1 VYVYVIFRYL
11 SMFLFTKC
19 NSFLKMIVIDK
30 MYFYLKTIVV
40 VTFVTQIHE
49 TSRQIKKV
57 KIKIKSNHLVL

>member
-19 NSFLKMIVIDK
+19 NSFLKMIVINK
-30 MYFYLKTIVV
+30 TYFYLKTIVV

>member
-1 VYVYVIFRYL
+1 MCMLYLDIYQCFFLPNVIV
-11 SMFLFTKC
+11 
-19 NSFLKMIVIDK
+19 FLKMIVIDK
-30 MYFYLKTIVV
+30 TYFYLKTIVV